1 MSVDAN
7 QDSFAS
13 RRKLMQ
19 MELLYDVGL
28 ELSSTLDP
36 ELLINEIIHRSA
48 MMVDARSVA
57 LIKRNANGSFILA
70 AEAAIHRIPSVL
82 LELNEMNNVW
92 DSGNPQDVNV
102 GVEGWENI
110 HITRLD
116 GLDQVKAL
124 LIIAD
129 KEHPDGSTGTFD
141 SDDKALIMAFTS
153 QAGVALRNAELNQ
166 NLRQTY
172 LEI

>member
-36 ELLINEIIHRSA
+36 ELLISEIIHRSA

-70 AEAAIHRIPSVL
+70 AEAAIHNVPSVL
-82 LELNEMNNVW
+82 LELDEMNNVW
-92 DSGNPQDVNV
+92 DSGNPQDVNI

-116 GLDQVKAL
+116 G
-124 LIIAD
+124 
-129 KEHPDGSTGTFD
+129 
-141 SDDKALIMAFTS
+141 
-153 QAGVALRNAELNQ
+153 
-166 NLRQTY
+166 
-172 LEI
+172 